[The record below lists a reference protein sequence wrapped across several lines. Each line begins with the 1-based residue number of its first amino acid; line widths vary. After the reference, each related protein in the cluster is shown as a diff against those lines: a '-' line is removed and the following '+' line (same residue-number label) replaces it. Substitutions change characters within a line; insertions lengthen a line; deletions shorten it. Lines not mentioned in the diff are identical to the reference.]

1 MEQSED
7 GPDMEL
13 GQLGSGPVVEI
24 ESAGDHADQNSLKIF
39 VFIISNS
46 QNASLN

>member
-1 MEQSED
+1 MEQVED

-24 ESAGDHADQNSLKIF
+24 DSAGDHEDLLILL
-39 VFIISNS
+39 IRTPRMDI
-46 QNASLN
+46 

>member
-1 MEQSED
+1 MEQSKD

-24 ESAGDHADQNSLKIF
+24 ESAGDREDLL
-39 VFIISNS
+39 II
-46 QNASLN
+46 AC